1 MVTLRQ
7 LELLVSMADHGGI
20 TSGGAR
26 IGMSQSS
33 TSHTLSA
40 LERELNAAVVD
51 RQSREFQLTG
61 VGSRVLARAR
71 DVFAALAA
79 IEQEGQAA
87 AGSKCGIL
95 RLGSF
100 GASSSV
106 RLLPDLIAQFRS
118 RHPDIEIFVKESTD
132 AVVEQWIRDG
142 GVDLGVVR
150 LPNDEL
156 DTIHIASDELV
167 AVLPAAHPL
176 AAEPVVTMREL
187 VRHPFILTHAGSQD
201 LIKQE
206 FQRCGIRP
214 RICHDLAQIQS
225 IMDFVA
231 RGEGV
236 SVVVRLAAP
245 QHYPGVVLR
254 PLQPTVYRKIGLA
267 CREMGRLSPA
277 ARAFWKMAQLRP
289 LEAH

>member
-51 RQSREFQLTG
+51 RQSREFHLTG
-61 VGSRVLARAR
+61 MGSRVLARAR

-79 IEQEGQAA
+79 IEQEGRAA
-87 AGSKCGIL
+87 AGAKCGIL

-106 RLLPDLIAQFRS
+106 HLLPTLIEQFRAS
-118 RHPDIEIFVKESTD
+118 HPDIEIFVREGTD
-132 AVVEQWIRDG
+132 AAVEQWIREG

-150 LPNDEL
+150 LPLDDL
-156 DTIHIASDELV
+156 DTLHIASDELV
-167 AVLPAAHPL
+167 AVLPAGHAL
-176 AAEPVVTMREL
+176 AAQPVVTMREL
-187 VRHPFILTHAGSQD
+187 VHYPFILTHAGSQD
-201 LIKQE
+201 MIKQE
-206 FQRCGIRP
+206 FRRCGIRP
-214 RICHDLAQIQS
+214 RICHDLAQMHS
-225 IMDFVA
+225 IMEFVA

-245 QHYPGVVLR
+245 EQYPGVVLR
-254 PLQPTVYRKIGLA
+254 PLQPMVSRKIGLA
-267 CREMGRLSPA
+267 CRATDKLSPA
-277 ARAFWKMAQLRP
+277 AQAFWKMAARKLPIR
-289 LEAH
+289 A